1 MADGEQLGR
10 LLLIKVGDGATP
22 GPEVFNNLCGL
33 KDRSFDL
40 SANSVDTTKPSC
52 TNPGGPVQKTGRP
65 GVTNRTFQG
74 SGTFVSSTIMKTFM
88 GKVINTQI
96 FNAQVVVPGL
106 GTFEGPFF
114 VTNFTASGDMENDL
128 QFDATFE
135 AAAELE
141 FTAEV

>member
-1 MADGEQLGR
+1 MAGEQLGR
-10 LLLIKVGDGATP
+10 LLLIKIGDG
-22 GPEVFNNLCGL
+22 GSPETFNSLCGL

-65 GVTNRTFQG
+65 GIASRTFSG
-74 SGTFVSSTIMKTFM
+74 SGTFVSSAIMKANM
-88 GKVINTQI
+88 AKIINTEI
-96 FNAQVVVPGL
+96 FNAEVVVPGL
-106 GTFEGPFF
+106 GSFTGPYF

-135 AAAELE
+135 AADELT
-141 FTAEV
+141 FTAEP

>member
-10 LLLIKVGDGATP
+10 LLLIKLGDGAD
-22 GPEVFNNLCGL
+22 PEVFSNLCGL

-65 GVTNRTFQG
+65 GIVSRTFQG

-88 GKVINTQI
+88 VHVVDATV
-96 FNAQVVVPGL
+96 FNAQVIVPGL
-106 GTFEGPFF
+106 GTFAGSFF
-114 VTNFTASGDMENDL
+114 VTTFQASGDMENDL
-128 QFDATFE
+128 QFSATFE
-135 AAAELE
+135 AAAALT

>member
-22 GPEVFNNLCGL
+22 EVFSNLCGL

-40 SANSVDTTKPSC
+40 SANTVDTTKPSC

-65 GVTNRTFQG
+65 GITSRTFSG
-74 SGTFVSSTIMKTFM
+74 SGTFVSSTAMKAFM
-88 GKVINTQI
+88 GKVINTEV
-96 FNAQVVVPGL
+96 FNAQVIVPGL
-106 GTFEGPFF
+106 GTFEGSYFA
-114 VTNFTASGDMENDL
+114 TNFTFNGGMEDDL
-128 QFDATFE
+128 QFDGTFE

>member
-10 LLLIKVGDGATP
+10 LLLIKISNGLD
-22 GPEVFNNLCGL
+22 PEVFSNLCGL

-65 GVTNRTFQG
+65 GIVSRTFQG
-74 SGTFVSSTIMKTFM
+74 SGTFVSSAAMKAFM
-88 GKVINTQI
+88 VHVVNATA
-96 FNAQVVVPGL
+96 FNAQVIVPGL
-106 GTFEGPFF
+106 GTFEGSFF
-114 VTNFTASGDMENDL
+114 VTNFQATGDMENDL
-128 QFDATFE
+128 QFSATFE